1 MSLVLL
7 HEQDP
12 TKGACPFR
20 QFFPQTPKELL
31 QRWKIYDTIAV
42 PLQSHDLRIISFR
55 CTFRNMGA
63 TGKVGTGNWW
73 GELCGMQQYSKF
85 DTRSLPTRLGVPRLL
100 RWVRRLGERRSNT
113 NVVISTSAVELE
125 ESVAA
130 TSTTSA

>member
-1 MSLVLL
+1 MTLVLL

-20 QFFPQTPKELL
+20 QFFQQTPKELL

-42 PLQSHDLRIISFR
+42 PLQSHGLRIISFR

-63 TGKVGTGNWW
+63 TGEVGTGNFWA
-73 GELCGMQQYSKF
+73 ELCRMQQYSKF
-85 DTRSLPTRLGVPRLL
+85 DTRSLPTRLGLPRLL
-100 RWVRRLGERRSNT
+100 RWVRHRRERRSNT
-113 NVVISTSAVELE
+113 NVMISASAVETE

-130 TSTTSA
+130 TSTTSV